1 MRRHNMGN
9 RTAQRALAAHAM
21 DLLPAT
27 RSAAAFD
34 KCQNPLRPFG
44 GVSRFQRE
52 QAMDEDTRKS
62 IRRASIESA
71 IFAQRRSIWQLVGKA
86 AVDN

>member
-1 MRRHNMGN
+1 MIWAH
-9 RTAQRALAAHAM
+9 RARATHAL
-21 DLLPAT
+21 DLLHAT
-27 RSAAAFD
+27 GTAAAFG
-34 KCQNPLRPFG
+34 KCHNRIRPFG

-71 IFAQRRSIWQLVGKA
+71 IFAQRRSIWQLVSKA